1 MDAGIRKG
9 QTMSQQEYEAGALEE
24 AHYFQTLSEV
34 AELMHT
40 HGTRQVL
47 LDLLELSIERDLLGT
62 IN

>member
-1 MDAGIRKG
+1 
-9 QTMSQQEYEAGALEE
+9 MSQQEYEAGALEE

-47 LDLLELSIERDLLGT
+47 LDLLDLLELSIERDLLGT

>member
-1 MDAGIRKG
+1 
-9 QTMSQQEYEAGALEE
+9 MSQQEYEAGALEE

-47 LDLLELSIERDLLGT
+47 LDLLELSIERELLGT